1 MAGNFV
7 PYGRIR
13 LGWRTSVASLACLAA
28 IVGPSPTQNAIAD
41 GGTRTLTLYHA
52 HTQENITV
60 TFRRSGSYDNGAL
73 QKLNWFLRDWRR
85 DEPTNMDPRLFDV
98 LWETWRETGSGSAI
112 RVVSAYRSPST
123 NGMLRRRSRAV
134 AKNSQHMLGKA
145 MDFHIPDVSMA
156 RVREIGMRLQ
166 RGGVGYYPSA
176 GTPFVHLDAGS
187 VRSWPRMPRQQL
199 ERLFPDGMTVHLPA
213 DGTPL
218 RNYEAALAMIQSR
231 GGSAFS
237 YADVTSPRRSLWA
250 MLFGG
255 EDGEIEEAAPRGRGG
270 RAVAARG
277 GRSTQQVAS
286 LSSGG
291 DSASVYAIGG
301 AQSVP
306 EPAAPAIAA
315 APPPGRGGALR
326 AKPAPLDEEGA
337 KAAPAPTAVASLT
350 PGAQDKSQDKTNYK
364 VALVPLPPRKPSG
377 LKEDAAKAEAL
388 LASATQGQARPTA
401 FAETTTG
408 IGNQALPG
416 AITSG
421 SSAPDPAKVYKV
433 AAVPAPP
440 VRPMQLA
447 RATVPEIPK
456 AAVALPAS
464 VKAAKSDAAR
474 LDALMASVVTGSVKD
489 SRPDKVPMPTVRQ
502 SVRSGVVASRLGES
516 EPASAGRFTRG
527 IITHPLD
534 ARLIKRGAASDED

>member
-1 MAGNFV
+1 MAGRFV

-13 LGWRTSVASLACLAA
+13 LGWRASVASLACFAA
-28 IVGPSPTQNAIAD
+28 IVGPSPTQNAVAD

-98 LWETWRETGSGSAI
+98 LWETYRETGSGSAI

-187 VRSWPRMPRQQL
+187 VRSWPRMPRHQL

-218 RNYEAALAMIQSR
+218 RNYESALSMIQSR

-255 EDGEIEEAAPRGRGG
+255 EDGEVEEAAPRGRGG
-270 RAVAARG
+270 RAVAARSRG
-277 GRSTQQVAS
+277 TQQVAS
-286 LSSGG
+286 LSSSG
-291 DSASVYAIGG
+291 DGASVYAIGG
-301 AQSVP
+301 VQAPP
-306 EPAAPAIAA
+306 EPVAPVIAA
-315 APPPGRGGALR
+315 APPPGTRSTLRG
-326 AKPAPLDEEGA
+326 KPQPLEDEGQ
-337 KAAPAPTAVASLT
+337 KPVQTPVAVAALT
-350 PGAQDKSQDKTNYK
+350 STVADRANYK
-364 VALVPLPPRKPSG
+364 VALVPVPPRKPSG
-377 LKEDAAKAEAL
+377 LKEEAAKAEAL
-388 LASATQGQARPTA
+388 LATANQSQSRTTA
-401 FAETTTG
+401 FAESATG
-408 IGNQALPG
+408 ISEQSLPG

-421 SSAPDPAKVYKV
+421 ATLGSPAKAYKA

-440 VRPMQLA
+440 TRPVQLA
-447 RATVPEIPK
+447 RAVVPENPVPSPPIPATVRTAK
-456 AAVALPAS
+456 TD
-464 VKAAKSDAAR
+464 AAK
-474 LDALMASVVTGSVKD
+474 LDALMAAVVTGSVKD
-489 SRPDKVPMPTVRQ
+489 SRPDKVPMPSVRQ

-516 EPASAGRFTRG
+516 EPATAGKFTRG

-534 ARLIKRGAASDED
+534 ARLVKRGAAVDED